1 MAAAQ
6 VTWCSD
12 DDELCPAMFVESQ
25 LDTPDA
31 DYLDR
36 GKLLENL
43 LTISH
48 TGTPVIQERTE
59 YPCPLCRGTFRALGD
74 LVMHECPKEKPSQPL
89 LTCCFCSFATEQT
102 SIFRD
107 HLELHTKPSL
117 RCGHCNHTFP
127 SEAVLLRHLQLHGSS
142 LPLQPFIGTATTQ
155 YPLYLSPQMT
165 ALLANNNGTL
175 CVVDAPTFMVSVPQ
189 DQHSRYTC
197 TLCNSMFHRLSL
209 LAEHGLKHS
218 EFPDIHI
225 QDNFLLPGRGSQEP
239 LGALMCCQCRVVFTH
254 PVALAAH
261 SCDTKVDVSGPSLVS
276 PMVTLAP
283 LLEQLQLQQLQ
294 QQQQQPQPQPQLSSA
309 AAAQTSVR
317 LYTCPYCPYTSYLLA
332 SLIRHKEIH
341 FTHRCTECSI
351 RFPTMPALIQHKQ
364 KVHPNIVSVTP
375 VPSPSAPPPV
385 QSVNINGP
393 HKRGRPRK
401 ADSEAELAN
410 AKHLWHCKTCGVG
423 LPRGSEEAISHK
435 CKMFRCPHCKFMTH
449 KPNGLGIHINFAH
462 TFRCQRCGKAF
473 VTKEERVVH
482 STYICPS
489 RPFKNVSEED
499 IPLAVLKR
507 LSELKSKRPENP
519 SNCSSE
525 QPSEHGS
532 GHQHEPQHGGDP
544 RDEDEQVVFRK
555 RGRPPKYRPQEA
567 ILASQPSQAEP
578 KAVARKRGR
587 PRGRRKQEA

>member
-261 SCDTKVDVSGPSLVS
+261 SCDTKVDVSGPSLV
-276 PMVTLAP
+276 
-283 LLEQLQLQQLQ
+283 
-294 QQQQQPQPQPQLSSA
+294 
-309 AAAQTSVR
+309 
-317 LYTCPYCPYTSYLLA
+317 
-332 SLIRHKEIH
+332 
-341 FTHRCTECSI
+341 
-351 RFPTMPALIQHKQ
+351 
-364 KVHPNIVSVTP
+364 HPNIVSVTP

>member
-1 MAAAQ
+1 
-6 VTWCSD
+6 
-12 DDELCPAMFVESQ
+12 MFVESL

-31 DYLDR
+31 DTLDR

-43 LTISH
+43 LTISQ

-107 HLELHTKPSL
+107 HLDLHTKPSL

-127 SEAVLLRHLQLHGSS
+127 TEAVLLRHLQLHGSS
-142 LPLQPFIGTATTQ
+142 LPLQPFMGTHIQ
-155 YPLYLSPQMT
+155 YPLYLPPQMT

-175 CVVDAPTFMVSVPQ
+175 CVVDAPTFMVEVPQ

-197 TLCNSMFHRLSL
+197 TLCNAMFHRLSL

-261 SCDTKVDVSGPSLVS
+261 SCDSKVDSSGPSLVS

-283 LLEQLQLQQLQ
+283 LLEQLQQQPQ
-294 QQQQQPQPQPQLSSA
+294 QQQQQLLP
-309 AAAQTSVR
+309 AAQNSVR

-341 FTHRCTECSI
+341 FTHRCTECSV
-351 RFPTMPALIQHKQ
+351 RFPTLPALIQHKQ
-364 KVHPNIVSVTP
+364 KMHPNMVSATLVS
-375 VPSPSAPPPV
+375 SPPAPPPV

-401 ADSEAELAN
+401 TNSETVLAK
-410 AKHLWHCKTCGVG
+410 AKYLWHCKTCGVG
-423 LPRGSEEAISHK
+423 LPRGSAEAISHK
-435 CKMFRCPHCKFMTH
+435 CKMFQCPHCKFMTH

-462 TFRCQRCGKAF
+462 TFRCQRCGQSF

-482 STYICPS
+482 TTYMCPN

-507 LSELKSKRPENP
+507 LSELNSKRHAENP
-519 SNCSSE
+519 SNCSSG
-525 QPSEHGS
+525 QPS
-532 GHQHEPQHGGDP
+532 EPQHGSHP
-544 RDEDEQVVFRK
+544 EASEEEVVFRK
-555 RGRPPKYRPQEA
+555 RGRPPKYRLQEA
-567 ILASQPSQAEP
+567 LLASQASQAEP